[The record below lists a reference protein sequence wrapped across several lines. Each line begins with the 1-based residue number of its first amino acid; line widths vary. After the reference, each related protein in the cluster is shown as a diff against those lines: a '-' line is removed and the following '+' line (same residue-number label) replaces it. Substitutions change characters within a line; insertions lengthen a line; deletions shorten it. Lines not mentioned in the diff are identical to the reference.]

1 MNQFMFIFLL
11 MIILFFT
18 EAVKAQEKI
27 ETEKWF
33 EDYDAEEESSDDEN
47 QDEDGEDE
55 DDKDMELFYF
65 TTALDARLCSVKKE
79 SCCSTSQLDLAST
92 KKYNKGQ
99 IFVSNIIKISGIW
112 EQPNLAQDLVTRRH

>member
-1 MNQFMFIFLL
+1 

-65 TTALDARLCSVKKE
+65 TTAL
-79 SCCSTSQLDLAST
+79 
-92 KKYNKGQ
+92 
-99 IFVSNIIKISGIW
+99 
-112 EQPNLAQDLVTRRH
+112 NL